1 MTKKCVQCGKRFT
14 ITDSEI
20 KFYQSKNLNLP
31 KRCKQCREENKASKG
46 VQQKKHTPK
55 AYNSYYAR
63 KHISSK
69 KLLTIFIALLIAL
82 ASIFMGADSEFKFT
96 ALIVFA
102 GLLIPLIAD
111 SFKRKVFIQEFDT
124 SVYKYTFYNTESM
137 VEHYVKHG
145 KETHCNSMENYLYK
159 ANLVITDKASVSKRQ
174 KKDNDLVYYNKR
186 TNEFVVVANAG
197 YIRTYYIASEKYYN
211 KQ

>member
-1 MTKKCVQCGKRFT
+1 MTQKCVQCEKRFT

-20 KFYQSKNLNLP
+20 KFYKSKNLHLP
-31 KRCKQCREENKASKG
+31 KRCKQCREANKTSKG

-55 AYNSYYAR
+55 AYNSYYA
-63 KHISSK
+63 K
-69 KLLTIFIALLIAL
+69 KPVSRERIQTMLLAFIVAFGALFSAANPIIKFLIFAVVGGYLTILVI
-82 ASIFMGADSEFKFT
+82 DSLSK
-96 ALIVFA
+96 
-102 GLLIPLIAD
+102 
-111 SFKRKVFIQEFDT
+111 KVFIQEFDT
-124 SVYKYTFYNTESM
+124 SVYKYTFYNTDSM

-145 KETHCNSMENYLYK
+145 KETHCDSMENYLYK

-186 TNEFVVVANAG
+186 TNEFVVVAKAG